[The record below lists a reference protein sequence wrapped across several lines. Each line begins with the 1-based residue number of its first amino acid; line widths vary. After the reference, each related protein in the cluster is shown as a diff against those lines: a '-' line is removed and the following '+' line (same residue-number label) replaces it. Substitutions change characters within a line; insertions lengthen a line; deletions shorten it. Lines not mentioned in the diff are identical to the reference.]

1 MHFNMKIAARG
12 KIWFTIM
19 IIAML
24 LSFGSMMFKGFNLGI
39 DFTGGTILDLKFSR
53 DVSVEEVRDVLKEF
67 SLENSIIQH
76 AGVVTADKAPNIV
89 VRTYPIEDEQLRQ
102 NIMKTMTEKIAP
114 FEVLRMEK
122 VGATVGDELT
132 KQAALA
138 LALSWLLMIA
148 YITYRFEI
156 NFAISGLV
164 CLMQDVI
171 LVLGVFSFLQMEI
184 DSSFIAALLTV
195 VGYSINGTIVIFDR
209 IRENLRSYR
218 KSDGLVK
225 LIDDS
230 INQTITRT
238 IYTVSTVLFATVSVY
253 LFGGETLKHFTLAM
267 TIGFVSGTI
276 TSIFLAGPIWLM
288 LRNRKLSA
296 D

>member
-1 MHFNMKIAARG
+1 MTFNMKVAARS
-12 KIWFTIM
+12 KIWFTVM
-19 IIAML
+19 IVAML
-24 LSFGSMMFKGFNLGI
+24 LSFGSMLFKGFNLGI
-39 DFTGGTILDLKFSR
+39 DFTGGTILDLKFNR
-53 DVSVEEVRDVLKEF
+53 EVTVEEVRDVLHDF
-67 SLENSIIQH
+67 SLENSTIQL
-76 AGVVTADKAPNIV
+76 AGKNVIDKSQNVV

-102 NIMKTMTEKIAP
+102 NLMKAIAEKVAP
-114 FEVLRMEK
+114 FELLRMEK

-132 KQAALA
+132 KQAALS
-138 LALSWLLMIA
+138 LLLSWLLMIA

-156 NFAISGLV
+156 NFALAGLI

-171 LVLGVFSFLQMEI
+171 LVLGVFSFFQLEV

-218 KSDGLVK
+218 KSDGLVR

-230 INQTITRT
+230 INQTMTRS

-253 LFGGETLKHFTLAM
+253 LFGGATLKNFTFAM

-276 TSIFLAGPIWLM
+276 TSIFLAGFT
-288 LRNRKLSA
+288 N
-296 D
+296 

>member
-1 MHFNMKIAARG
+1 MNFNMKIAS
-12 KIWFTIM
+12 KSKVWFTIM
-19 IIAML
+19 IVAML
-24 LSFGSMMFKGFNLGI
+24 LSFGSMLVRGFNLGI

-53 DVSVEEVRDVLKEF
+53 AVSVEEVRNVLQEF
-67 SLENSIIQH
+67 SLENSTIQL
-76 AGVVTADKAPNIV
+76 AGKDVKDTSQNVVI
-89 VRTYPIEDEQLRQ
+89 RTYPIEDEQLRQ
-102 NIMKTMTEKIAP
+102 NIMKSMNDKIAP

-132 KQAALA
+132 RQAALS
-138 LALSWLLMIA
+138 LVISWALMIA
-148 YITYRFEI
+148 YVAYRFEI
-156 NFAISGLV
+156 NFAISGIV

-171 LVLGVFSFLQMEI
+171 LVLGIFSFLQIEI

-230 INQTITRT
+230 INQTMTRS

-253 LFGGETLKHFTLAM
+253 LFGGATLKHFTLAM

-276 TSIFLAGPIWLM
+276 TSIFLAGSMWLM
-288 LRNRKLSA
+288 LRTRKMTIE
-296 D
+296 

>member
-1 MHFNMKIAARG
+1 MTFNMKVAARS
-12 KIWFTIM
+12 KIWFTVM
-19 IIAML
+19 IVAML
-24 LSFGSMMFKGFNLGI
+24 LSFGSMLFKGFNLGI
-39 DFTGGTILDLKFSR
+39 DFTGGTILDLKFNR
-53 DVSVEEVRDVLKEF
+53 EVTVEEVRDVLHDF
-67 SLENSIIQH
+67 SLENSTIQL
-76 AGVVTADKAPNIV
+76 AGKNVIDKSQNVV

-102 NIMKTMTEKIAP
+102 NLMKAIAEKVAP
-114 FEVLRMEK
+114 FELLRMEK

-132 KQAALA
+132 KQAALS
-138 LALSWLLMIA
+138 LLLSWLLMIA

-156 NFAISGLV
+156 NFALAGLI

-171 LVLGVFSFLQMEI
+171 LVLGVFSFFQLEV

-218 KSDGLVK
+218 KSDGLVR

-230 INQTITRT
+230 INQTMTRS

-253 LFGGETLKHFTLAM
+253 LFGGATLKNFTFAM

-276 TSIFLAGPIWLM
+276 TSIFLAGSLWLM
-288 LRNRKLSA
+288 FRNRKLPVE
-296 D
+296 